1 MQKAGTLPEAAR
13 RAIPGAIEMQSHAT
27 GSKHSSRLKAVHGN
41 SLRKAFHE
49 IRELIVHG
57 KLSPGSWVVEGDLAR
72 HLAMSRTPV
81 RSALAWL
88 QREGYVTVRDHRAR

>member
-1 MQKAGTLPEAAR
+1 MQKAGLARSAR
-13 RAIPGAIEMQSHAT
+13 RAIPGAIEMQSHAPVVA
-27 GSKHSSRLKAVHGN
+27 SSRLKAVHGN

-81 RSALAWL
+81 RSAWPGFSAK
-88 QREGYVTVRDHRAR
+88 AM